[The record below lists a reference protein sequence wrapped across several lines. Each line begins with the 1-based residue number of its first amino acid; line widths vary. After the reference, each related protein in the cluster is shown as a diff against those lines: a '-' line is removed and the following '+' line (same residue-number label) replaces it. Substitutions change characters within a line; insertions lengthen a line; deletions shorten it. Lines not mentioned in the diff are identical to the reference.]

1 MWGRLEDSVLRLG
14 LMGVQTF
21 YAHLELALSTR
32 GMTPA
37 DLGLRAV
44 VGAVQKTCRQI
55 GRAPPR
61 PAVNMLVTSLLRV
74 AHG

>member
-14 LMGVQTF
+14 LMGVQTS
-21 YAHLELALSTR
+21 YAHRELTLSTR
-32 GMTPA
+32 GMTLA
-37 DLGLRAV
+37 DLGLTADI
-44 VGAVQKTCRQI
+44 GAVQKTCRQI

-61 PAVNMLVTSLLRV
+61 PAVNMLVASLLRV